1 MGNIAHFDCFS
12 GISGNMALG
21 ALLDCGV
28 DPDALRGELNKLPVG
43 GYRMELHETAKG
55 GLRGLH
61 VEIRMEEEQ
70 PRRHLKDIEEI
81 LRAGALA
88 DRVRERSLE
97 TFRNLAQAE
106 SKVHGEPVEKI
117 HFHEVGAVDAIVDI
131 VGTAVCL
138 ELLGVEKLYASPLHI
153 GAGTVQSAHGL
164 LPVPAPATAELLRGV
179 PVYGRDVEAELV
191 TPTGAALLRGLAA
204 DFGAAPPMR
213 VDRVGYGAGT
223 RDLPW
228 ANLLRV
234 TVGAAVEADAGG
246 QELVVEA
253 NIDDMNPQWYEHVME
268 RLFQAGALDVYLTP
282 IQMKRGRP
290 AVTLGMLVPES
301 ALDPALGVLF
311 AETTTIGVRM
321 HPVERRKLAREER
334 MVETAYG
341 TVKVKTARWEGR
353 VMNIAPE
360 YRDCLRLAE
369 EKGVPLKEIYQAAL
383 AAAGAAHPPSYGP
396 SPTDRPRERKKRSGS

>member
-1 MGNIAHFDCFS
+1 MKTLAYFDCFS

-70 PRRHLKDIEEI
+70 PRRHLKDI
-81 LRAGALA
+81 
-88 DRVRERSLE
+88 
-97 TFRNLAQAE
+97 
-106 SKVHGEPVEKI
+106 EKI

-234 TVGAAVEADAGG
+234 TPAGK
-246 QELVVEA
+246 
-253 NIDDMNPQWYEHVME
+253 NWWWK
-268 RLFQAGALDVYLTP
+268 P
-282 IQMKRGRP
+282 I
-290 AVTLGMLVPES
+290 S
-301 ALDPALGVLF
+301 
-311 AETTTIGVRM
+311 TT
-321 HPVERRKLAREER
+321 
-334 MVETAYG
+334 
-341 TVKVKTARWEGR
+341 
-353 VMNIAPE
+353 
-360 YRDCLRLAE
+360 
-369 EKGVPLKEIYQAAL
+369 
-383 AAAGAAHPPSYGP
+383 
-396 SPTDRPRERKKRSGS
+396 